1 MTRSEVRTQD
11 AWGSFDRFAMWI
23 IPIILLLLL
32 IFVLPA
38 IGYGPSNSGCCG
50 AGTDSKAAA
59 VSTPAPATPAP
70 PAPAAPAAPPVAAAP
85 PQPAPAIAPAPA
97 APVATAPPVAAAPVA
112 AEPKID
118 CGSIMQ
124 GVAVNFTKGSA
135 VLSDDGKRAL
145 DQVAK
150 CLSADKYEVA
160 GHTDSDGSDAMNQ
173 KLSEARAKSVVTYL
187 LTKGVAQARMMAAG
201 YGESKP
207 VADNNSTEGKAKNR
221 RITFTPK

>member
-11 AWGSFDRFAMWI
+11 AWGAFDRFAMWI

-50 AGTDSKAAA
+50 ADSKAASSTTAA
-59 VSTPAPATPAP
+59 VSATVNA
-70 PAPAAPAAPPVAAAP
+70 PAPAAPVAPPVAAAP

-97 APVATAPPVAAAPVA
+97 APVATAPPIAAAPVP
-112 AEPKID
+112 AEPKTD

-173 KLSEARAKSVVTYL
+173 KLSEARAKSVVAYL
-187 LTKGVAQARMMAAG
+187 VTKGVAQARMMAAG